1 MNDRDHL
8 EAVFVE
14 LRDEELAEV
23 SGGWFNFGSGGGARA
38 SGDAV
43 AINVTPPQDN
53 SYINRL

>member
-1 MNDRDHL
+1 MNDRDQL
-8 EAVFVE
+8 EAVCLEEVCVE

-23 SGGWFNFGSGGGARA
+23 SGGWFGFAGGGT
-38 SGDAV
+38 V